1 MCLILIFLA
10 STLSRERDNLKLRLT
25 LTEEKSKQ
33 QEKEL
38 QDLTQQLL
46 TIQKQFQDLTV
57 DIQGVQVFILIDL

>member
-1 MCLILIFLA
+1 LILIFLA

>member
-1 MCLILIFLA
+1 
-10 STLSRERDNLKLRLT
+10 

-38 QDLTQQLL
+38 QDLAQQLL

-57 DIQGVQVFILIDL
+57 DIQGIQVFVLIDS